1 MKRLFIDSSTAL
13 MYVGLA
19 KDDILRDFSIRVAK
33 RDHAKY
39 MVDRIDQIIR
49 RNNMTIDEIDEIIVG
64 IGPGSYTG
72 IRIAV
77 MVAKMIGFTKG
88 IPLRTISSL
97 FFMTSG
103 YRGRVAA
110 MIDARR
116 GNVFSAVYD
125 EGKIIMEEGL
135 RSYQALKEE
144 LAPLQAEPVFIDEMN
159 YEISIPAIISKS
171 VPVFDVHALE
181 PNYLRITEAERDHDK
196 KRD

>member
-1 MKRLFIDSSTAL
+1 
-13 MYVGLA
+13 MYVALA
-19 KDDILRDFSIRVAK
+19 KDDTLMDFTIRVAK

-49 RNNMTIDEIDEIIVG
+49 RNDMTIDDIDEIIVG

-77 MVAKMIGFTKG
+77 MVAKMLGFAKG

-125 EGKIIMEEGL
+125 EGEIIMEEAL
-135 RSYQALKEE
+135 RSYQELKTE
-144 LAPLQAEPVFIDEMN
+144 LSSLQAEPVFIDEMN
-159 YEISIPAIISKS
+159 YEISIPAIISKAE
-171 VPVFDVHALE
+171 PVLDVHALE
-181 PNYLRITEAERDHDK
+181 PNYLRITEAERTHDK
-196 KRD
+196 TSD

>member
-159 YEISIPAIISKS
+159 YEISIPAIILKS